1 MMTEWLIRKFVIN
14 PDDIQDER
22 TRFSYGILT
31 SAAGIACNMILFL
44 LKLAGGI
51 LMQSISVLTDSFN
64 NLSDCFSGLIALFGY
79 KAAAKPA
86 DEEHPFGHGRMEYI
100 ISLAIAAMIF
110 IAAFELL
117 KASAERILSPVKI
130 LFDPLLFLFIV
141 LTIPVKLWLSRLN
154 YTIGEK
160 IDSMPMRA
168 VAEDAKNDV
177 FATCISLGAMAM
189 SAFYEGFPF
198 DGIAGVIVSCLIF
211 RSGFQ
216 TASDIVTKLLGA
228 PTDPSLIREIRN
240 IILEEEK
247 IKGVHDIVIHE
258 YGPGKLIGSAHAEID
273 GSMELNK
280 VHAVIDR
287 AEKKIRG
294 KLGIDL
300 TIHADPVTD
309 TVSPQYRKII
319 SFLQEKDASLS
330 VHDFHE
336 YDEEGKQVLDFD
348 ILIPFNSSIAEEE
361 ICGGIRDLFDE
372 SVRLEIRFDHGY
384 AGEENE

>member
-1 MMTEWLIRKFVIN
+1 MMTEWLVRKFVIN
-14 PDDIQDER
+14 PDDIQDEK

-31 SAAGIACNMILFL
+31 STTGIACNVILFL
-44 LKLAGGI
+44 MKLTGGL

-117 KASAERILSPVKI
+117 KASVERIISPVKI

-154 YTIGEK
+154 FTIGER

-168 VAEDAKNDV
+168 VGEDARNDV

-198 DGIAGVIVSCLIF
+198 DGAAGVIVSCLIF
-211 RSGFQ
+211 RSGWQ
-216 TASDIVTKLLGA
+216 TASDIITKLLGA
-228 PTDPSLIREIRN
+228 PIDPNVMRQIKDIL
-240 IILEEEK
+240 LEEPK
-247 IKGVHDIVIHE
+247 IQGVHDIVIHE
-258 YGPGKLIGSAHAEID
+258 YGPGRLIGSAHAEVD
-273 GSMELNK
+273 GSLTLNK
-280 VHAVIDR
+280 VHAAIDR
-287 AEKKIRG
+287 SEKKVRDS
-294 KLGIDL
+294 LGIEL
-300 TIHADPVTD
+300 TVHADPVTK
-309 TVSPQYRKII
+309 TVSSGQKTIMAY
-319 SFLQEKDASLS
+319 LEKKNDTLS
-330 VHDFHE
+330 IHDFHE
-336 YDEEGKQVLDFD
+336 YEENGKQVLDFD
-348 ILIPFNSSIAEEE
+348 ILIPFSSGIPEEKLRSE
-361 ICGGIRDLFDE
+361 IEDLFDDDT
-372 SVRLEIRFDHGY
+372 VLEIRFDHGY
-384 AGEENE
+384 SGEAE